1 LIQAWTAR
9 VCQAGEGG
17 GTLGLRRRCHGGSL
31 ESGQPAA
38 MELSLLRGFALW
50 DRGRRGGPVAPT
62 SGKRQE
68 VEAVGIDRAAWA
80 ELGVI
85 GGGLRWGSDLIFF
98 GYDGGEA

>member
-1 LIQAWTAR
+1 
-9 VCQAGEGG
+9 V
-17 GTLGLRRRCHGGSL
+17 
-31 ESGQPAA
+31 
-38 MELSLLRGFALW
+38 
-50 DRGRRGGPVAPT
+50 GPVAPT
-62 SGKRQE
+62 SGKRQV